1 MPQTLLRDG
10 LAQLITGRFA
20 AQQQELPVNPGSLT
34 RWRQRPGESGMES
47 LLSATVE
54 AAIESKA
61 VKARDRKRERRV
73 RLAKAHGV
81 PLRQSYVRVGPAC
94 CLRTTV
100 TGTHTHD
107 RHGKA
112 TNG

>member
-20 AQQQELPVNPGSLT
+20 AQQELPVNPSFLT
-34 RWRQRPGESGMES
+34 RWRQRLGESGMES

-61 VKARDRKRERRV
+61 VKARDRKRRV
-73 RLAKAHGV
+73 RTTDTAKRLMDDIKSG
-81 PLRQSYVRVGPAC
+81 LIEVR
-94 CLRTTV
+94 
-100 TGTHTHD
+100 
-107 RHGKA
+107 
-112 TNG
+112 

>member
-1 MPQTLLRDG
+1 
-10 LAQLITGRFA
+10 
-20 AQQQELPVNPGSLT
+20 
-34 RWRQRPGESGMES
+34 MES

-81 PLRQSYVRVGPAC
+81 PLRQSYVRVGPRLLFKNNRYGYA
-94 CLRTTV
+94 RQTRQS
-100 TGTHTHD
+100 D
-107 RHGKA
+107 
-112 TNG
+112 

>member
-1 MPQTLLRDG
+1 
-10 LAQLITGRFA
+10 
-20 AQQQELPVNPGSLT
+20 
-34 RWRQRPGESGMES
+34 MES

-81 PLRQSYVRVGPAC
+81 PLRQSYVRVGPRLLFKNSRYGYA
-94 CLRTTV
+94 RQTRQS
-100 TGTHTHD
+100 D
-107 RHGKA
+107 
-112 TNG
+112 